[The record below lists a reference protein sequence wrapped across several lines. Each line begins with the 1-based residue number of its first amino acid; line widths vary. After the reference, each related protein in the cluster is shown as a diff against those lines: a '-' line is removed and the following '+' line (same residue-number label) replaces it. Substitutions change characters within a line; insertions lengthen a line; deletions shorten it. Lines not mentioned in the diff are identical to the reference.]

1 MHTGAQR
8 WVISKSKWTFHVK
21 RAKSIASCSVSTNG
35 STCTTVVDEGCH
47 AHGKPRVGRVIER
60 NARAAGD
67 AEAAAYAAAQA
78 DPNSLR
84 PMGLGGLALKAIKY
98 ALKYG
103 YDLLPK
109 AVKPYASKVLN
120 VLDAIEEVAEY
131 PITMLLWNNG
141 VPYDHARLIAQW
153 IVTFAV

>member
-1 MHTGAQR
+1 MKKSLLS
-8 WVISKSKWTFHVK
+8 ISGGIV
-21 RAKSIASCSVSTNG
+21 IASLSVGTMVVPASAAEPLSTTTNG
-35 STCTTVVDEGCH
+35 VTSTAAMTATFTH
-47 AHGKPRVGRVIER
+47 AQWRVIER

-67 AEAAAYAAAQA
+67 KEAAAYAAAQA
-78 DPNSLR
+78 DPNSIR

-109 AVKPYASKVLN
+109 AVKPYAGKVLN

-131 PITMLLWNNG
+131 PITMLLWHNG